1 MQTRLL
7 SGSFSCH
14 GEAALKCNRPP
25 TDSEI
30 ETFSAENGKDRSL
43 PQAGKQRHCCPGGGG
58 GQGKG

>member
-1 MQTRLL
+1 MQTQLL

-30 ETFSAENGKDRSL
+30 ETFSAENGE
-43 PQAGKQRHCCPGGGG
+43 
-58 GQGKG
+58 